1 MKILF
6 QQFDRNR
13 KEIMDDFSDVCM
25 IPEVSDGFDA
35 SLASDVPG
43 MMPVSLCSEK
53 VSFGIYAVHVVL
65 EALEDVEELY
75 LFTGRKQLREIVTL
89 KKGQCLSRVYY
100 LSAAEIIPRY
110 YDSVYPVTRLFVT
123 FCTEKPE
130 CIRVHECTAQ
140 PAEDTVRIFLCGD
153 STVTDHSCEIPYHP
167 GACYAGWGQD
177 LLAFLT
183 GEVTV
188 ENQAHCGLTTES
200 FRTEG
205 HFELVRKHIHKNDF
219 CLLQFA
225 HNDQKLAHLMADR
238 GYTDNLHAFLDEVRE
253 CGGRPVLVTPP
264 GRNIWNAD
272 GTYLELLD
280 AYANAVKK
288 LAEKTGTPWINLHEY
303 SVKLIKKMG
312 MKRSRDYFHPEDYTH
327 TNEYGAYRLAEFLAK
342 ELEKLFP
349 DRIHCKKEEKPFLFE
364 PPADLWDS
372 MNKTAS
378 RVAASDQKEQ
388 FDRMEKSTSDLLEV
402 IRAAKEE
409 AFGQ

>member
-1 MKILF
+1 
-6 QQFDRNR
+6 
-13 KEIMDDFSDVCM
+13 
-25 IPEVSDGFDA
+25 
-35 SLASDVPG
+35 
-43 MMPVSLCSEK
+43 
-53 VSFGIYAVHVVL
+53 
-65 EALEDVEELY
+65 
-75 LFTGRKQLREIVTL
+75 
-89 KKGQCLSRVYY
+89 
-100 LSAAEIIPRY
+100 
-110 YDSVYPVTRLFVT
+110 
-123 FCTEKPE
+123 
-130 CIRVHECTAQ
+130 
-140 PAEDTVRIFLCGD
+140 
-153 STVTDHSCEIPYHP
+153 
-167 GACYAGWGQD
+167 
-177 LLAFLT
+177 
-183 GEVTV
+183 
-188 ENQAHCGLTTES
+188 
-200 FRTEG
+200 
-205 HFELVRKHIHKNDF
+205 
-219 CLLQFA
+219 
-225 HNDQKLAHLMADR
+225 MADR

-253 CGGRPVLVTPP
+253 WGGRPVLVTPP

-288 LAEKTGTPWINLHEY
+288 LAEETGTPWIDLHEY

-327 TNEYGAYRLAEFLAK
+327 TNEYGAYRLAGFLAK

-409 AFGQ
+409 AFGK